1 MATKKNMAVII
12 ATIKSIYPYYAKD
25 TNVEVLAKTWLL
37 LLQDYDDKIINNAL
51 ILCMKECEMPPT
63 PAHIIKKIE
72 EMQPKA
78 TLTELWAEYVKVL
91 REVSRL
97 QEDFNYTFVE
107 PNGKTQ
113 GQNAKDKAR
122 EIFNSL
128 PQELKIYVGSF
139 GELLRKSRDIDDTS
153 LKYAENNFMKTMPEL
168 RKEHEMRLLG
178 AKSVD
183 MLQENN
189 QNQNILK

>member
-78 TLTELWAEYVKVL
+78 TLTELWVVYVKTL
-91 REVSRL
+91 RQVNDL
-97 QEDFNYTFVE
+97 QDMFSYTFVE
-107 PNGKTQ
+107 SNGKSQ

-189 QNQNILK
+189 

>member
-1 MATKKNMAVII
+1 MATKKNMAVMI

-25 TNVEVLAKTWLL
+25 TNIEVLAKTWLL

-51 ILCMKECEMPPT
+51 ILCIKECEMPPT

-72 EMQPKA
+72 EMQPKK
-78 TLTELWAEYVKVL
+78 TDTELWAEYVKAL

-97 QEDFNYTFVE
+97 QDNFEYTFIE
-107 PNGKTQ
+107 NNGKTQ

-153 LKYAENNFMKTMPEL
+153 LKYAENNFMKLMPEL

-178 AKSVD
+178 AKSAD

-189 QNQNILK
+189 GGN

>member
-1 MATKKNMAVII
+1 
-12 ATIKSIYPYYAKD
+12 
-25 TNVEVLAKTWLL
+25 LAKTWLL

-78 TLTELWAEYVKVL
+78 TLTELWVEYVKAL
-91 REVSRL
+91 REVNDL
-97 QEDFNYTFVE
+97 QDRFAYTFTE

-168 RKEHEMRLLG
+168 RKEHELRLLS
-178 AKSVD
+178 AKNVD
-183 MLQENN
+183 LLNENN
-189 QNQNILK
+189 GN

>member
-1 MATKKNMAVII
+1 MATKKNMAVMI

-25 TNVEVLAKTWLL
+25 TNIEVLAKTWLL

-78 TLTELWAEYVKVL
+78 TLTELWVEYVKAL

-107 PNGKTQ
+107 ANGKSQ

-122 EIFNSL
+122 QIYNNL
-128 PQELKIYVGSF
+128 PQELKIYVGSC
-139 GELLRKSRDIDDTS
+139 GELLRKARDIDDTS

-189 QNQNILK
+189 GGN

>member
-1 MATKKNMAVII
+1 MATKKNMAVMI

-25 TNVEVLAKTWLL
+25 TNIEVLAKTWIL

-72 EMQPKA
+72 EMQPKK
-78 TLTELWAEYVKVL
+78 TNTELWAEYVKAL
-91 REVSRL
+91 REVSCL
-97 QEDFNYTFVE
+97 QENFNYTFIE
-107 PNGKTQ
+107 ANGKTQ

-153 LKYAENNFMKTMPEL
+153 LKYAENNFMKLMPEL

-178 AKSVD
+178 EKSVD

-189 QNQNILK
+189 GGN

>member
-1 MATKKNMAVII
+1 MATKKNMAVMI

-25 TNVEVLAKTWLL
+25 TNIEVLAKTWLL

-72 EMQPKA
+72 EMQPKK
-78 TLTELWAEYVKVL
+78 TNTELWAEYVKAL
-91 REVSRL
+91 REVNRL
-97 QEDFNYTFVE
+97 QDNFDYTFIE
-107 PNGKTQ
+107 DNGKTQ

-122 EIFNSL
+122 QIYNNL

-189 QNQNILK
+189 GGN

>member
-1 MATKKNMAVII
+1 MATKKNMAVMI

-25 TNVEVLAKTWLL
+25 TNIEVLAKTWLL

-72 EMQPKA
+72 EMQPKK
-78 TLTELWAEYVKVL
+78 TNTELWAEYVKAL
-91 REVSRL
+91 REVSCL
-97 QEDFNYTFVE
+97 QENFNYTFIE
-107 PNGKTQ
+107 ANGKTQ

-153 LKYAENNFMKTMPEL
+153 LKYAEHNFMKIMPEL
-168 RKEHEMRLLG
+168 RKEHETRLLG

-189 QNQNILK
+189 QN

>member
-1 MATKKNMAVII
+1 MATKKNMAVMI
-12 ATIKSIYPYYAKD
+12 ATIKSIYPYYAKH
-25 TNVEVLAKTWLL
+25 TNIEVLAKTWLL

-72 EMQPKA
+72 EMQPKK
-78 TLTELWAEYVKVL
+78 TNTELWAEYVKAL

-97 QEDFNYTFVE
+97 QDNFEYTFVDD
-107 PNGKTQ
+107 NGKTQ

-122 EIFNSL
+122 QIYNNL

-153 LKYAENNFMKTMPEL
+153 LKYAENNFMKIMPEL
-168 RKEHEMRLLG
+168 RKEHETRLLG
-178 AKSVD
+178 TKSVD

-189 QNQNILK
+189 QN